1 MFSRSILSQTRSTS
15 IPINQLI
22 FYQVH
27 LRLLQLPTSKHIRYL
42 SLLSPP
48 VFKHLSLEKYVS
60 VENVDYVIHT
70 IDQVAH
76 CIDPFAFVILLI
88 VVPRV

>member
-1 MFSRSILSQTRSTS
+1 MFSRSILSPSQFLS

-27 LRLLQLPTSKHIRYL
+27 LRLLQLPTSKHVRYL

-48 VFKHLSLEKYVS
+48 VFKHLSLKKYVS
-60 VENVDYVIHT
+60 VKDIDYVILA

-76 CIDPFAFVILLI
+76 GIDPFAFVIVLI
-88 VVPRV
+88 VVSRV